1 MVNLNEV
8 FPPALA
14 PVRNRNIE
22 LSVSDKVIIGKII
35 NSIDGDKSYTWKKAI
50 GDLSPVMKTYN
61 NPAGSTKGLG
71 GNIKYLPLELIQIIY
86 YISYKCNVTQ
96 TQILAEL
103 KKYGINRDKK
113 LFNKEIHVDDY
124 KKCVEYK
131 QPKLHICYQGQKKG
145 ILAEAIKHL
154 VFQDGTYDCFID
166 IFGGSGAATL
176 AVPRRNNAVY
186 VFNDLDFGLYCL
198 FDTIADDE
206 EYKRLIQ
213 YVKYL
218 QNDLAGKGVFT
229 LLDVIGTT
237 FSQEILLYANNKK
250 RKIQREKFLIEL
262 ASVYTNNCYPLE
274 YYKVERQYRFYGW
287 YCYFSNILED
297 RHKLKLIKNNV
308 RVYAG
313 KEIEDKVIIA
323 LAELYIWSL
332 TIRSSKGVSPI
343 LQMVYSFKEIYQY
356 EDKENNAW
364 QEFINKDYAKV
375 IRDIH
380 KLIRKNRKFVDKSKD
395 YKNKTPMQEQK
406 TITECYDYSD
416 LIDKYSV
423 GSNAKCKHE
432 NPLFYAD
439 YPYQGTTGYSVGG
452 WTGVQSRDLID
463 RLINSGGKFIF
474 SCRACAT
481 IEANSNTPIDT
492 VKNINNGI
500 YDDVLN
506 YFRTKGTPL
515 WVARFSTKTQTFI
528 DALRNNDTTEV
539 MITNFELQDFTYK
552 SGGVIETM
560 SYKLFMKDIDKYLVR

>member
-1 MVNLNEV
+1 
-8 FPPALA
+8 
-14 PVRNRNIE
+14 
-22 LSVSDKVIIGKII
+22 
-35 NSIDGDKSYTWKKAI
+35 
-50 GDLSPVMKTYN
+50 
-61 NPAGSTKGLG
+61 
-71 GNIKYLPLELIQIIY
+71 
-86 YISYKCNVTQ
+86 
-96 TQILAEL
+96 
-103 KKYGINRDKK
+103 
-113 LFNKEIHVDDY
+113 
-124 KKCVEYK
+124 
-131 QPKLHICYQGQKKG
+131 
-145 ILAEAIKHL
+145 
-154 VFQDGTYDCFID
+154 
-166 IFGGSGAATL
+166 
-176 AVPRRNNAVY
+176 
-186 VFNDLDFGLYCL
+186 
-198 FDTIADDE
+198 
-206 EYKRLIQ
+206 
-213 YVKYL
+213 
-218 QNDLAGKGVFT
+218 
-229 LLDVIGTT
+229 
-237 FSQEILLYANNKK
+237 
-250 RKIQREKFLIEL
+250 
-262 ASVYTNNCYPLE
+262 
-274 YYKVERQYRFYGW
+274 
-287 YCYFSNILED
+287 
-297 RHKLKLIKNNV
+297 
-308 RVYAG
+308 
-313 KEIEDKVIIA
+313 
-323 LAELYIWSL
+323 
-332 TIRSSKGVSPI
+332 
-343 LQMVYSFKEIYQY
+343 MVYSFKEIYQY

-416 LIDKYSV
+416 LIDMYSV
-423 GSNAKCKHE
+423 GGNAKCKHE
-432 NPLFYAD
+432 KPLFYAD

-492 VKNINNGI
+492 AKNINNGI

>member
-14 PVRNRNIE
+14 PVRNRNIN
-22 LSVSDKVIIGKII
+22 LSPEEIATIMRVQI
-35 NSIDGDKSYTWKKAI
+35 NMERKTEYTWKDAI
-50 GDLSPVMKTYN
+50 YDLSHVIKTYN

-71 GNIKYLPLELIQIIY
+71 GNIKFLPLVLIQIIY
-86 YISYKCNVTQ
+86 YISYKYNITQ
-96 TQILAEL
+96 QQILDEL
-103 KKYGINRDKK
+103 KKHGINRDKK
-113 LFNKEIHVDDY
+113 LFNMEVHVDDY
-124 KKCVEYK
+124 KKCVEYN
-131 QPKLHICYQGQKKG
+131 QPELHICYQGQKRD

-154 VFQDGTYDCFID
+154 VFQAGTYDCFID

-206 EYKRLIQ
+206 EYKQLIQ
-213 YVKYL
+213 YIKDL
-218 QNDLAGKGVFT
+218 QNDLAGKGVFK
-229 LLDVIGTT
+229 LLDVVGTT
-237 FSQEILLYANNKK
+237 FSKEIILYAHNKK
-250 RKIQREKFLIEL
+250 RKIQREKLLVEL
-262 ASVYTNNCYPLE
+262 ANIYTGNGYPSE
-274 YYKVERQYRFYGW
+274 YYEVERQYRFYGW

-297 RHKLKLIKNNV
+297 KQKLKLIKNNV
-308 RVYAG
+308 SVYAG
-313 KEIEDKVIIA
+313 KEIEDRVIIA
-323 LAELYIWSL
+323 LAEFYIWSF
-332 TIRSSKGVSPI
+332 TTHSSKGVSPI
-343 LQMVYSFKEIYQY
+343 LQMVYSVEEIYQY
-356 EDKENNAW
+356 KKENKVW
-364 QEFINKDYAKV
+364 QEFINEDYAKV
-375 IRDIH
+375 IRNIH

-416 LIDKYSV
+416 LIDMYSV
-423 GSNAKCKHE
+423 GGNAKCKHE
-432 NPLFYAD
+432 KPLFYAD

-463 RLINSGGKFIF
+463 RLVNSGGKFVF

-481 IEANSNTPIDT
+481 TKTNSNTPINT
-492 VKNINNGI
+492 VKKINNGI

-515 WVARFSTKTQTFI
+515 WVARFSTEKQTFI
-528 DALRNNDTTEV
+528 DALRNNNTTEV

-552 SGGVIETM
+552 SGGAIETM